1 MDFAGEALL
10 FLQLSRVHEFV
21 LKTLTNSN
29 SAYSATLKSHL
40 EERSKERRNECL
52 VHLLEYLH
60 DPTFLMENKL
70 DTFGEYGNKNK
81 MYALA
86 ATLMKTLLVV
96 AGPGSEEESQL
107 VSFASISA
115 DLRREKHHVDRSARD

>member
-1 MDFAGEALL
+1 MGGQEINCVGGNAPPLATRLTLL
-10 FLQLSRVHEFV
+10 TAEQIHEFV

-29 SAYSATLKSHL
+29 SAYSASLKSHL
-40 EERSKERRNECL
+40 EERIKERRNECL

-81 MYALA
+81 IYALA
-86 ATLMKTLLVV
+86 ATLMKTLLGV
-96 AGPGSEEESQL
+96 AEPGSEE
-107 VSFASISA
+107 
-115 DLRREKHHVDRSARD
+115 